1 MLVLHH
7 EVATTDDDALAIERR
22 CDAVRHDIGDLGMA
36 FAMLEAARGGGRH
49 HGARHGMREMLLQ
62 AGRGAQ
68 HLVLGPIGHEGE
80 HARDPGRRL
89 GERSRLIEHDGV
101 GGGDGL
107 EMLGTLDGHA
117 LVRALAHGGEHADGR
132 REPEGAGVVDHEG
145 GRCLGKAFRGRRHKP
160 RKQEVPRHEAV
171 REVLAARLD
180 LAFELL
186 GGFNEIH
193 DGAELGRCGLGA
205 HADDDLALFN
215 RGAGE
220 DVVAGHALDGKRL
233 AGECRLVDH
242 GRTAYHHAVDAHG
255 HAGARHDE
263 VAHAETL
270 GGHGDLLAVLEAP
283 GVLGNGHEGANEFVL

>member
-1 MLVLHH
+1 M
-7 EVATTDDDALAIERR
+7 
-22 CDAVRHDIGDLGMA
+22 
-36 FAMLEAARGGGRH
+36 
-49 HGARHGMREMLLQ
+49 
-62 AGRGAQ
+62 
-68 HLVLGPIGHEGE
+68 
-80 HARDPGRRL
+80 
-89 GERSRLIEHDGV
+89 
-101 GGGDGL
+101 
-107 EMLGTLDGHA
+107 
-117 LVRALAHGGEHADGR
+117 
-132 REPEGAGVVDHEG
+132 
-145 GRCLGKAFRGRRHKP
+145 
-160 RKQEVPRHEAV
+160 
-171 REVLAARLD
+171 LAARLD

-270 GGHGDLLAVLEAP
+270 GGHGNLLAVLEAP
-283 GVLGNGHEGANEFVL
+283 SVWGMVMRERMSSCSERSRVASSRTSPKSRRNMVLAAVLGLALDKR

>member
-1 MLVLHH
+1 MRAADVLARLFV
-7 EVATTDDDALAIERR
+7 VAATSPASRK
-22 CDAVRHDIGDLGMA
+22 
-36 FAMLEAARGGGRH
+36 F
-49 HGARHGMREMLLQ
+49 HGTKR
-62 AGRGAQ
+62 
-68 HLVLGPIGHEGE
+68 
-80 HARDPGRRL
+80 
-89 GERSRLIEHDGV
+89 
-101 GGGDGL
+101 
-107 EMLGTLDGHA
+107 
-117 LVRALAHGGEHADGR
+117 
-132 REPEGAGVVDHEG
+132 
-145 GRCLGKAFRGRRHKP
+145 
-160 RKQEVPRHEAV
+160 V

-263 VAHAETL
+263 VVHAETL